1 MVYKQVGQVYSYYY
15 IAFCFP
21 VPKGTVVLVHQYIV
35 FLEACEPVVFMV
47 YKHVGQVDLHDY
59 IAFSFPVP
67 YGNGRAGTSIYG
79 ILGSLWC
86 LWYIYMWDKYIYTIT

>member
-1 MVYKQVGQVYSYYY
+1 MGQVYSYYY

-47 YKHVGQVDLHDY
+47 YKHVGQVDLYYY
-59 IAFSFPVP
+59 IAFSFPVK
-67 YGNGRAGTSIYG
+67 GNPPLLYE
-79 ILGSLWC
+79 
-86 LWYIYMWDKYIYTIT
+86 YIKLLRKSHF